1 MKPIAARHHAHA
13 YSLLELSLAAGVLA
27 AGVAAAASLT
37 MTSARIEETNHR
49 KARVL
54 ATTEA
59 AARLWQLG
67 LSPSQAAYILPG
79 DPSLASI
86 SFNGDAGDA
95 TAWVPNDQGT
105 PVSDPPSDLGTFD
118 TVTIRAAIITREAS
132 SSTAGDGQT
141 QPLNPIRV
149 VR

>member
-1 MKPIAARHHAHA
+1 MKSITARRRTAA

-67 LSPSQAAYILPG
+67 LSPSQAATILPG
-79 DPSLASI
+79 DPALASI

-95 TAWVPNDQGT
+95 TTWIPNDQGT
-105 PVSDPPSDLGTFD
+105 PVSDPSSDLGTFD
-118 TVTIRAAIITREAS
+118 TVTIRASILTREAS
-132 SSTAGDGQT
+132 SPTAGDGQT
-141 QPLNPIRV
+141 QALNPIRV